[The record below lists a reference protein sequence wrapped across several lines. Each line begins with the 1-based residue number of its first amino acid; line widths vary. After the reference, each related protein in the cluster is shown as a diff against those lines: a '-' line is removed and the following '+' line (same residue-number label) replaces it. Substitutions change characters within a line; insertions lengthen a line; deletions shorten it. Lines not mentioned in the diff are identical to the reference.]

1 MQWRTAALIACTYA
15 LARRA
20 GQSQRIHSD
29 LFNDRYIDSL
39 PCWRTGTMGTAP
51 MVAII
56 THDRRPKIDRISLFR
71 RILTVT
77 RLMTLAGNKVDD
89 PERTVQPLGRARRR
103 KDRA

>member
-29 LFNDRYIDSL
+29 MFNDRYITGL
-39 PCWRTGTMGTAP
+39 PCWRTGIVGTAP

-77 RLMTLAGNKVDD
+77 RLMTLAGNK
-89 PERTVQPLGRARRR
+89 PGEPRRMKCGLG
-103 KDRA
+103 